1 MAIKFYRAKA
11 LPSSLNSSHDGVWF
25 VKPDGATSF
34 RTYNVKD
41 GVAVG
46 DGFDLNADY
55 LQGKYQSGLYSTLRG
70 QYEDYGF
77 TGIYDRTVTTDA
89 DLRGG
94 GVNIDIIEGSCN
106 YAQDPNILIDANATG
121 SGLLLTD
128 CTPDL
133 KIDVIID
140 NGSQAS
146 AHGHALWQAFFQN
159 RHASEQYAYFSSIK
173 VYVSLDGSS
182 WSTVPNDGW
191 SVDDFNP
198 RVAAYGPAG
207 FWFSRSGTPSPEWQW
222 RYVKFE
228 FRNIVFGTHSTNPD
242 RSYFKALG
250 IRHASEQY
258 ARQYLTER
266 RAKGLFDEKV
276 DKTDSRLND
285 SREWT
290 ASTVSQSEAQAGTS
304 TTRRAWTALRV
315 RQAITAWWDT
325 IADKIA
331 EKAWVSA
338 NFDKYGFWN
347 LKTNGV
353 QRKTIQA
360 QNDVDFVAGDNIG
373 ISYGADGKVIID
385 ANGLTPTL
393 AQVTA
398 RGNVTESIMFEGDSQ
413 PDLLIQA
420 SSIVKLPYPGQ
431 HAPINQAIIF
441 HEDELG
447 LVQDT
452 GAQTTVITR
461 GLYIKKLQNASQAG
475 AGFSNCR
482 VKADPA
488 ENQNELPVWAQ
499 VGVTTNIRRDSSATV
514 TLLEADSTI
523 ICDGGGSQ
531 VINTNNAVPGRIYRI
546 LSIDTQLEFEHE
558 IYFADGSVY
567 NQFDTGTVL
576 QIQYEQQAGIWW
588 EVSGNPLPM

>member
-25 VKPDGATSF
+25 IKPDGATSF

-46 DGFDLNADY
+46 DGFDPNADY

-146 AHGHALWQAFFQN
+146 AHGHAFWQAFFQN

-304 TTRRAWTALRV
+304 TTRRAWTAQRV
-315 RQAITAWWDT
+315 RQAISGWWNTIVDT
-325 IADKIA
+325 IA
-331 EKAWVSA
+331 EKTWVSA

-347 LKTNGV
+347 LKTNGI
-353 QRKTIQA
+353 QRKTIQSG
-360 QNDVDFVAGDNIG
+360 NDVDFVAGDNIG
-373 ISYGADGKVIID
+373 ISYGANGKVTID
-385 ANGLTPTL
+385 ATNTQYNSMSE
-393 AQVTA
+393 AQLQAGTDTQQRVVSA
-398 RGNVTESIMFEGDSQ
+398 KLLNDWFESQF
-413 PDLLIQA
+413 
-420 SSIVKLPYPGQ
+420 
-431 HAPINQAIIF
+431 APIVIVDDRYPQPFIQQIGTQWGDASESVWIEGHYLKKGSTIKIEHLSHPADSNYMIQFTLGIAIDDVVEFPITDPLMSINPDDIF
-441 HEDELG
+441 TNAYIEMYFVEDNEF
-447 LVQDT
+447 
-452 GAQTTVITR
+452 TVNSVK
-461 GLYIKKLQNASQAG
+461 YIKSDNEREITGGYILSHHGSQ
-475 AGFSNCR
+475 
-482 VKADPA
+482 
-488 ENQNELPVWAQ
+488 
-499 VGVTTNIRRDSSATV
+499 
-514 TLLEADSTI
+514 
-523 ICDGGGSQ
+523 GSQ
-531 VINTNNAVPGRIYRI
+531 VINVPEDGFELKIKSKGAQPTDLLMS
-546 LSIDTQLEFEHE
+546 LSFRVTFEPSY
-558 IYFADGSVY
+558 IRV
-567 NQFDTGTVL
+567 
-576 QIQYEQQAGIWW
+576 
-588 EVSGNPLPM
+588 